1 MPQFENSRSKNGKSH
16 KHSSSS
22 ENRSHVSESTT
33 GLKSN
38 STRKRRHKKKKD
50 IDPTT
55 LKAPVVQMRDGLKRM
70 VYPAQSEEVLKLAAQ
85 GII

>member
-1 MPQFENSRSKNGKSH
+1 MPQLENNRSKNGKSR

-22 ENRSHVSESTT
+22 ENKSSYVSESTN

-38 STRKRRHKKKKD
+38 STRKRRRKNKKD

-70 VYPAQSEEVLKLAAQ
+70 VYPAQSEEV
-85 GII
+85 